1 MPYFYTQAM
10 NIKTVKT
17 VKATNYSWIDIQGPT
32 ENDVPQIAERF
43 GLGKFL
49 LQDSLEPGHLPKLEK
64 RESYDFF
71 ILRAYTAEREVNA
84 TNIPELSNKISFFV
98 FENKLITIHKAPFDF
113 LDKSEK
119 TYESIHA
126 HLIVLFNTIINTF
139 DMPAEWHS
147 EDLDEMEEIIF
158 LKDYNKISLEELYFQ
173 KAEIRLSKKLLLLN
187 QNVLNKLEFP
197 EGYHYQ
203 LTDVKDSVVQYMLEF
218 DEAIDDANN
227 ITHTYLSIAAQKSND
242 VMKLLTIFSAFF
254 LPLSFIVGLYG
265 MNFVWMPELQYKA
278 GYPLALLGM
287 AVICIGIF
295 VWFKRKR
302 IL

>member
-1 MPYFYTQAM
+1 MD
-10 NIKTVKT
+10 IKTINAK
-17 VKATNYSWIDIQGPT
+17 NYTWIDIQGP
-32 ENDVPQIAERF
+32 NQADIPQIANEY

-64 RESYDFF
+64 REGYVFF
-71 ILRAYTAEREVNA
+71 ILRAYTAAREVNA

-98 FENKLITIHKAPFDF
+98 FSDRLITIHEAPLDF
-113 LDKSEK
+113 LLSSNKSFDTVHSHLLSLFDK
-119 TYESIHA
+119 
-126 HLIVLFNTIINTF
+126 IIDTF

-147 EDLDEMEEIIF
+147 EDLDTMEEVIF
-158 LKDYNKISLEELYFQ
+158 LKNYNQISLEELYFQ
-173 KAEIRLSKKLLLLN
+173 KVEIRLSKKLLLLN

-197 EGYHYQ
+197 EQYHYQ
-203 LTDVKDSVVQYMLEF
+203 LTDIKDSVVQYMLEF

-254 LPLSFIVGLYG
+254 LPLTFIVGVYG
-265 MNFVWMPELQYKA
+265 MNFKWMPELEYKNA
-278 GYPLALLGM
+278 YPITMVIM
-287 AVICIGIF
+287 AAICIGIF

>member
-1 MPYFYTQAM
+1 M
-10 NIKTVKT
+10 NVKT
-17 VKATNYSWIDIQGPT
+17 VEAENYTWIDIQGPAA
-32 ENDVPQIAERF
+32 EDIPQIAKEYQ
-43 GLGKFL
+43 LGKFL

-64 RESYDFF
+64 REGYTFF
-71 ILRAYTAEREVNA
+71 ILRAYTAQREISA

-98 FENKLITIHKAPFDF
+98 YADKLITMHQVPFDY
-113 LDKSEK
+113 LNKDKTEH
-119 TYESIHA
+119 ESLHA
-126 HLIVLFNTIINTF
+126 HLIELFNEIINTF
-139 DMPAEWHS
+139 DTPAEWHS

-187 QNVLNKLEFP
+187 QNVLNKIEFP
-197 EGYHYQ
+197 EKYNYH
-203 LTDVKDSVVQYMLEF
+203 LADVKDSVVQYMLEF

-265 MNFVWMPELQYKA
+265 MNFKWMPELEYKM
-278 GYPLALLGM
+278 GYPFALLGM
-287 AVICIGIF
+287 TIICIGIF
-295 VWFKRKR
+295 AWFKRKR